1 MEENLCDVCPWY
13 VDRGGGY
20 CRKGIIT
27 LNEYSPERHPKYDN
41 YDTINV
47 DKVREI
53 PYDYGELW
61 ACR

>member
-27 LNEYSPERHPKYDN
+27 LSEYSPERHPKYDN